1 MLEKYLNKNSIIE
14 LVLKDD
20 IPEENISSGIPF
32 INNNKIT
39 VLDLYNFFQ
48 QLKNSSSGGIF
59 VKLKKLNI
67 GFARANELRSF
78 LLELRKSGKIV
89 YIYLEDIGN
98 IEYFIA
104 TSADRIFIPPW
115 ATLNLLGLSFDSYF
129 IKELL
134 DSLDIEPEIDG
145 FGEYKSAADMFNRK
159 EMSSYHKEM
168 MQSVLENHYNNLI
181 SVISSARNI
190 PEKELKKI
198 IDDNPLNPAT
208 AKSYNLIDEVV
219 YENQVRDFIKNELD
233 SSFKFVQYKKFI
245 IKNKY
250 SKILKEIN
258 RFLHGRKKYIGY
270 ININGMITQ
279 GSSKKGSGFVNTCGS
294 DTVCELIKKATDD
307 NSVKG
312 VIVRVLS
319 PGGSAL
325 ASDLIRNEIENLNDK
340 KPVVI
345 SMSDVAASGGYMVSV
360 SSNKI
365 HANPFTIT
373 GSIGVVAG
381 KFNLKKL
388 LNRYGIYNETLQK
401 GKMASIY
408 STSKGF
414 TKAEKIKFTELIK
427 NMYDDFVK
435 LVSEKRQ
442 LSIKDTENAAKGR
455 VWTGEDAKKYG
466 LVDELYSLSE
476 SINEIKNITGLNTDE
491 EVYIKEFKSKNKLS
505 FSNFGKLSHLGI
517 INEYFELLDILKR
530 EQIYAVLP
538 HSYKIH

>member
-67 GFARANELRSF
+67 GFARANELRNF

-159 EMSSYHKEM
+159 EMSSHHKEM

-208 AKSYNLIDEVV
+208 AKSYNLIDEVA
-219 YENQVRDFIKNELD
+219 YENQVRDFIENELD

-245 IKNKY
+245 RNNKY

-294 DTVCELIKKATDD
+294 DTVCELIKKAT
-307 NSVKG
+307 
-312 VIVRVLS
+312 
-319 PGGSAL
+319 
-325 ASDLIRNEIENLNDK
+325 NDK
-340 KPVVI
+340 
-345 SMSDVAASGGYMVSV
+345 
-360 SSNKI
+360 
-365 HANPFTIT
+365 
-373 GSIGVVAG
+373 
-381 KFNLKKL
+381 
-388 LNRYGIYNETLQK
+388 
-401 GKMASIY
+401 
-408 STSKGF
+408 
-414 TKAEKIKFTELIK
+414 
-427 NMYDDFVK
+427 
-435 LVSEKRQ
+435 
-442 LSIKDTENAAKGR
+442 
-455 VWTGEDAKKYG
+455 
-466 LVDELYSLSE
+466 
-476 SINEIKNITGLNTDE
+476 
-491 EVYIKEFKSKNKLS
+491 
-505 FSNFGKLSHLGI
+505 FGKRCNRKSIESRRLCTG
-517 INEYFELLDILKR
+517 FR
-530 EQIYAVLP
+530 
-538 HSYKIH
+538 SYKK

>member
-1 MLEKYLNKNSIIE
+1 MLEKYLNKDSIIE

-32 INNNKIT
+32 INDNKIT
-39 VLDLYNFFQ
+39 VLDLYIFFQ
-48 QLKNSSSGGIF
+48 QLKISTSTGVFIT
-59 VKLKKLNI
+59 LKKLNI
-67 GFARANELRSF
+67 GFARANELRTF

-134 DSLDIEPEIDG
+134 DSMDIEPEIDG

-159 EMSSYHKEM
+159 QMSTYHKEM
-168 MQSVLENHYNNLI
+168 MQSVLDNHYNNFI
-181 SVISSARNI
+181 NVISSARNI
-190 PEKELKKI
+190 PEKELKDG
-198 IDDNPLNPAT
+198 IDNNPLNPET
-208 AKSYNLIDEVV
+208 AKSYNLIDEVA
-219 YENQVRDFIKNELD
+219 YENQAKDFIINKHG
-233 SSFKFVQYKKFI
+233 SSLKFVKYKKFI
-245 IKNKY
+245 RNNKY
-250 SKILKEIN
+250 SIILKEIS

-279 GSSKKGSGFVNTCGS
+279 GSSKKGSGFINSCGS

-307 NSVKG
+307 SSVIC

-325 ASDLIRNEIENLNDK
+325 ASDIIRNEIQNLNNK
-340 KPVVI
+340 KPVLI

-365 HANPFTIT
+365 HASPFTIT

-381 KFNLKKL
+381 KLNLKKL
-388 LNRYGIYNETLQK
+388 LNRYGIYNETIQK
-401 GKMASIY
+401 GKMATIY
-408 STSKGF
+408 SPTKGF

-427 NMYDDFVK
+427 DMYDEFVK

-442 LSIKDTENAAKGR
+442 LSLQDTENAAKGR
-455 VWTGEDAKKYG
+455 VWTGGDAEKYG
-466 LVDELYSLSE
+466 LVDGLYSLSE
-476 SINEIKNITGLNTDE
+476 SVNEIKVITGINTDE
-491 EVYIKEFKSKNKLS
+491 EIYIKEFKSKNKLS
-505 FSNFGKLSHLGI
+505 FSNIGKLSHLGI

-530 EQIYAVLP
+530 EKIYAVLP